1 MIDTK
6 ISPSL
11 TVSLFCGIK
20 VKRTITKFA
29 IGILLFLYYNYIQNS
44 KLNDD
49 PEKIEI

>member
-29 IGILLFLYYNYIQNS
+29 IGILLFL
-44 KLNDD
+44 
-49 PEKIEI
+49 PEITSAAVNK